1 MQQPIE
7 IKKLNPGD
15 EITGFF
21 VIRKK
26 ELRTKKSDGA
36 PYLAFELGNATGR
49 ISATLWQDVK
59 EGNEEY
65 RIGSMVK
72 VFGKVID
79 YKGGHTFVVEKIRM
93 VQPEDKIDPSHFLPK
108 AKREL
113 PELKA
118 ELKELLQS
126 VSDPHFSALLHKIF
140 TDAGFLAAYE
150 TAPAGKL
157 WHHNRLSGLLEH
169 SLSIA
174 SVCDFLCRNNP
185 HVHRDLLI
193 TGALLH
199 DIGKIQSYTTR
210 QGFIEYTDEGR
221 LLGHLSIGAG
231 WLEDIISGIQDFPDE
246 KRKQLLHL
254 ILSHHGELAKG
265 SPVVPMT
272 LEALILYHVDEL
284 DSKMDAFRR
293 ITETEKSPER
303 RWSNYVRL
311 LDRFLYFPNDRD
323 ENNENSENE

>member
-1 MQQPIE
+1 MQQFTE
-7 IKKLNPGD
+7 IKKLKPGD
-15 EITGFF
+15 EITDFF

-36 PYLAFELGNATGR
+36 PYLALELGNATGR
-49 ISATLWQDVK
+49 ISATLWQEVK

-65 RIGSMVK
+65 HIGSTVK

-79 YKGGHTFVVEKIRM
+79 YKGRNTLVIEKIRETR
-93 VQPEDKIDPSHFLPK
+93 PEDEVDPADFLPK
-108 AKREL
+108 AKQPL
-113 PELKA
+113 PELRT
-118 ELKELLQS
+118 ELKRLLQS
-126 VSDPHFSALLHKIF
+126 ITDRHFNALLFKIF
-140 TDAGFLAAYE
+140 SDESFLTAYE

-157 WHHNRLSGLLEH
+157 WHHNRLSGLMEH

-174 SVCDFLCRNNP
+174 AICDFLCRTNP
-185 HVHRDLLI
+185 HIRRDLLI

-210 QGFIEYTDEGR
+210 QGFIDYTDEGR
-221 LLGHLSIGAG
+221 LLGHISIGVN
-231 WLEDIISGIQDFPDE
+231 WLTEMMADLPDFPAE

-272 LEALILYHVDEL
+272 LEALILYQVDEL

-293 ITETEKSPER
+293 IAETEKTPER
-303 RWSNYVRL
+303 KWSNYVRL
-311 LDRFLYFPNDRD
+311 LDRFLYIPNDQD
-323 ENNENSENE
+323 DDSEKPETE